1 MTKPSGYILYEGD
14 SLLDGKPIV
23 AIALTGSS
31 NSKTGKMVQI
41 LYIRTDIDPI
51 SANKSGEDFSICGDC
66 KLRGKPHDRDDRA
79 TADERGC
86 YVMLLSIL
94 SIWKTYKAGKYPRI
108 SMANYNAL
116 VDGRTVRLGMYGD
129 PACVPAYLN
138 KRWIK
143 NAKAH
148 TAYSHQAETVGADYD
163 PSICM
168 RSADTL
174 DDARKAWAKGERT
187 FRVGHLTSMVKG
199 KEILCPASEEAGRRT
214 TCDKCKLCSGMTI
227 NAKSIL
233 IPAHGSGKKWVA

>member
-1 MTKPSGYILYEGD
+1 MSNGVILHEGK
-14 SLLDGKPIV
+14 SLIDGKPIV
-23 AIALTGSS
+23 MIGIRKS
-31 NSKTGKMVQI
+31 NNNKTGNMVQVF
-41 LYIRTDIDPI
+41 YIRTDIDPM
-51 SANKSGEDFSICGDC
+51 SANKSGEDFSICGNC
-66 KLRGKPHDRDDRA
+66 HLRGKPHDRDDKA

-86 YVMLLSIL
+86 YVMLLGIL
-94 SIWKTYKAGKYPRI
+94 AIYKAYKAGKYPTLPTQEWGKFV
-108 SMANYNAL
+108 A
-116 VDGRTVRLGMYGD
+116 GRTVRLGAYGD
-129 PACVPAYLN
+129 PACVPTELN
-138 KRWIK
+138 RKLIHG
-143 NAKAH
+143 ADGH

-163 PSICM
+163 PTICM

-233 IPAHGSGKKWVA
+233 IPAHGTGKKWVA

>member
-1 MTKPSGYILYEGD
+1 MSNGVILHEGA
-14 SLLDGKPIV
+14 SLIDGKPIV
-23 AIALTGSS
+23 MIGIRKS
-31 NSKTGKMVQI
+31 NNNKTGNMVQVF
-41 LYIRTDIDPI
+41 YIRTDIDPM
-51 SANKSGEDFSICGDC
+51 SANKSGEDFSICGNC
-66 KLRGKPHDRDDRA
+66 HLRGKPHDRDDKA

-86 YVMLLSIL
+86 YVMLLGIL
-94 SIWKTYKAGKYPRI
+94 AIYKAYKSGKYPTLPTHEW
-108 SMANYNAL
+108 SKFVA
-116 VDGRTVRLGMYGD
+116 GRTVRLGAYGD
-129 PACVPAYLN
+129 PACVPTEINRNFIHGADG
-138 KRWIK
+138 
-143 NAKAH
+143 H

-163 PSICM
+163 PTICM

-233 IPAHGSGKKWVA
+233 IPAHGTGKKWVA

>member
-1 MTKPSGYILYEGD
+1 MSNGVILHEGA

-23 AIALTGSS
+23 MIGIRKS
-31 NSKTGKMVQI
+31 NNNKTGNMVQVF
-41 LYIRTDIDPI
+41 YIRTDIDPM
-51 SANKSGEDFSICGDC
+51 SANKSGEDFSICGSC
-66 KLRGKPHDRDDRA
+66 HLRGKPHNRDNKA

-86 YVMLLSIL
+86 YVMLLGIL
-94 SIWKTYKAGKYPRI
+94 AIYKAYKAGKYPTLPTHEWGKFV
-108 SMANYNAL
+108 A
-116 VDGRTVRLGMYGD
+116 GRTVRLGAYGD
-129 PACVPAYLN
+129 PACVPTEINRNFIHGADG
-138 KRWIK
+138 
-143 NAKAH
+143 H

-163 PSICM
+163 PTICM

-233 IPAHGSGKKWVA
+233 IPAHGTGKKWVA

>member
-1 MTKPSGYILYEGD
+1 MSNGVILHEGA
-14 SLLDGKPIV
+14 SLIDGKPIV
-23 AIALTGSS
+23 MIGIRKS
-31 NSKTGKMVQI
+31 NNNKTGNMVQVF
-41 LYIRTDIDPI
+41 YIRTDIDPM
-51 SANKSGEDFSICGDC
+51 SANKSGEDFSICGNC
-66 KLRGKPHDRDDRA
+66 HLRGKPHDRDDKA

-86 YVMLLSIL
+86 YVMLLGIL
-94 SIWKTYKAGKYPRI
+94 AIYKAYKAGKYPTLPTHEWGKFV
-108 SMANYNAL
+108 A
-116 VDGRTVRLGMYGD
+116 GRTVRLGAYGD
-129 PACVPAYLN
+129 PACVPTEINRNFIHGADG
-138 KRWIK
+138 
-143 NAKAH
+143 H

-163 PSICM
+163 PTICM

-233 IPAHGSGKKWVA
+233 IPAHGTGKKWVA

>member
-1 MTKPSGYILYEGD
+1 MTKPSGYILYEGA

-23 AIALTGSS
+23 AIALMNSN
-31 NSKTGKMVQI
+31 NSKTSKMIQI

-51 SANKSGEDFSICGDC
+51 SANKSGEDYSICGDC
-66 KLRGKPHDRDDRA
+66 KLRGKAHDRDDRA

-129 PACVPAYLN
+129 PACVPKRNN
-138 KRWIK
+138 KIWIK

-148 TAYSHQAETVGADYD
+148 TAYSHQANTVGADYD
-163 PSICM
+163 PSVCM

-174 DDARKAWAKGERT
+174 DEAREAWSKGERT
-187 FRVGHLTSMVKG
+187 FRVGHLTSMVKD

>member
-1 MTKPSGYILYEGD
+1 MTKPSGYILWEGA

-23 AIALTGSS
+23 AIALVGSN

-51 SANKSGEDFSICGDC
+51 SANKNGEDYSICGDC
-66 KLRGKPHDRDDRA
+66 KLRGKAHDRDDRA
-79 TADERGC
+79 TADERVC

-108 SMANYNAL
+108 KTSDFIEVVKDRY
-116 VDGRTVRLGMYGD
+116 VRLGMYGD
-129 PACVPAYLN
+129 PACVPKRNN
-138 KRWIK
+138 KVWIRY
-143 NAKAH
+143 AKGH
-148 TAYSHQAETVGADYD
+148 TAYSHQANTVGADYD
-163 PSICM
+163 PSVCM

-174 DDARKAWAKGERT
+174 DEARESWAKGERT
-187 FRVGHLTSMVKG
+187 FRVGHLTSMVKD

>member
-1 MTKPSGYILYEGD
+1 MTKPSGYILYEGA

-23 AIALTGSS
+23 AIALTGSN

-51 SANKSGEDFSICGDC
+51 SANKSGEDYSICGDC
-66 KLRGKPHDRDDRA
+66 KLRGKAHDRDDRA

-129 PACVPAYLN
+129 PACVPKRNN
-138 KRWIK
+138 KIWIK

-148 TAYSHQAETVGADYD
+148 TAYSHQANTVGADYD
-163 PSICM
+163 PSVCM

-174 DDARKAWAKGERT
+174 DEAREAWSKGERT
-187 FRVGHLTSMVKG
+187 FRVGHLTSMVKD

-233 IPAHGSGKKWVA
+233 IPAHGTGKKWVA